1 MGSSVVSSRASF
13 LRPFLR
19 PFPSSVRHATS
30 LGAERNMRSRKA
42 RESERRFRSASAS
55 SRSTAYSRRESS
67 GMWSSVFSCVA
78 LRTSAGAKPVDGGG
92 RERGG
97 GGGGGGFQEPNHTH
111 HTLNCASHSASH
123 SGSVERGGL
132 LGVCVRPQG
141 AGVGNPLA
149 SSWPSTMSQPPN
161 QGTLNR
167 AVRAQHTCGV
177 CLCPSFG
184 AEAPF
189 VSGVEP
195 REVVAHRRRVQRV
208 AHRRREGEEAG
219 RRLDAHSMLPR
230 VSRSA
235 IAVSVAVE
243 AGVDA

>member
-1 MGSSVVSSRASF
+1 MGSQGESGNPFGVRAGNQG
-13 LRPFLR
+13 RDIPGGNV
-19 PFPSSVRHATS
+19 PNMV
-30 LGAERNMRSRKA
+30 AEPTGN
-42 RESERRFRSASAS
+42 
-55 SRSTAYSRRESS
+55 T
-67 GMWSSVFSCVA
+67 
-78 LRTSAGAKPVDGGG
+78 
-92 RERGG
+92 
-97 GGGGGGFQEPNHTH
+97 Q
-111 HTLNCASHSASH
+111 
-123 SGSVERGGL
+123 
-132 LGVCVRPQG
+132 GV
-141 AGVGNPLA
+141 GVGNPLA
-149 SSWPSTMSQPPN
+149 GSWPSTMSQPPN